1 MIIILP
7 INTILKE
14 GLMNTLLIFIVR
26 LIVGL
31 VFGII
36 LARLFKP
43 DWEIYQGAILGIGLV
58 ALAYGFTLFRKKN
71 E

>member
-1 MIIILP
+1 
-7 INTILKE
+7 
-14 GLMNTLLIFIVR
+14 MNALLIFIVR

-31 VFGII
+31 VFGVI

-43 DWEIYQGAILGIGLV
+43 DWEIYQGAILGVGIV
-58 ALAYGFTLFRKKN
+58 AMAYGFTFFRKK